1 MEPLSASFDAGVE
14 RGVVLLEINRQPVST
29 AADYRRLARA
39 AHPGDILALYLYFP
53 DVDQRRLVTVRV
65 EDR

>member
-1 MEPLSASFDAGVE
+1 MSASFDAGVE
-14 RGVVLLEINRQPVST
+14 RGVVLLEINRQPIES

-39 AHPGDILALYLYFP
+39 ARAGDVLALYIYLP
-53 DVDQRRLVTVRV
+53 DIDQRRLVTVRV